1 MELSGQ
7 FHGLAALTLGKEP
20 QVSVEQELG
29 WAPELV
35 WMIWRRKI
43 SCPCHDLNP
52 ASSSL
57 CIM

>member
-29 WAPELV
+29 WAARACLE
-35 WMIWRRKI
+35 
-43 SCPCHDLNP
+43 DLEKKNFL
-52 ASSSL
+52 SL
-57 CIM
+57 P